1 MAGEL
6 RGLRD
11 DPFGQ
16 LAELERLLR
25 ASRRDAAAGA
35 AQSWT
40 GLGFRIGDTWL
51 VAPRED
57 VREVIPPPATTRV
70 PNAKPWM
77 RGVANVRG
85 ELLAVV
91 DLPGLLGLGETP
103 QQRLQRVLVLNS
115 RRVPV
120 GLLVDEVAGYRQFS
134 PGDQRPAL
142 VARSQPFTPYL
153 LGAFARE
160 NRQWLAFS
168 LHRLVQDEAFRSAA
182 L

>member
-1 MAGEL
+1 MAAEL
-6 RGLRD
+6 RALRD

-25 ASRRDAAAGA
+25 MARMDAVAGE
-35 AQSWT
+35 AQTWT
-40 GLGFRIGDTWL
+40 GLGFRLGQTWL

-70 PNAKPWM
+70 PNAKAWM

-91 DLPGLLGLGETP
+91 DLPNLLGLPDAP

-115 RRVPV
+115 KRTPV
-120 GLLVDEVAGYRQFS
+120 GLLVDEVAGHRQFA
-134 PGDQRPAL
+134 PGDQRPVLTNDA
-142 VARSQPFTPYL
+142 QPFTPYL

-160 NRQWLAFS
+160 NQHWLAFS

-182 L
+182 I